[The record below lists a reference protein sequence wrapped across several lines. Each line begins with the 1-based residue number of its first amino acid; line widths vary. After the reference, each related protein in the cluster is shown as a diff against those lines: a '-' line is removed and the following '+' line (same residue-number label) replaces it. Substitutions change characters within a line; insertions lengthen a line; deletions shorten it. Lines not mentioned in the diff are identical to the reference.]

1 MRIVNTFIV
10 WDKGTIQ
17 YVKIHQCKNREGT
30 FDMKFF
36 METYNGRLNLM
47 DNDEA
52 IAMIN
57 Q

>member
-10 WDKGTIQ
+10 WDKNSIQ
-17 YVKIHQCKNREGT
+17 YVKIHHCLDNVNDKE
-30 FDMKFF
+30 KFF
-36 METYNGRLNLM
+36 MEKYNGKLNLM
-47 DNDEA
+47 DNYEA

>member
-17 YVKIHQCKNREGT
+17 YVKIHHCMDNVNDKE
-30 FDMKFF
+30 KFF

>member
-10 WDKGTIQ
+10 WDKKTIQ
-17 YVKIHQCKNREGT
+17 YVKIHHCMNNVSDKE
-30 FDMKFF
+30 KFF
-36 METYNGRLNLM
+36 MERYDGKLNLM